1 MIVEAGK
8 TYIRKLRAVSTS
20 RDALALRMRLERTL
34 SQTNLHPAWLPPTA
48 ILCVRKL
55 RGEDAAASASQKGR
69 RGAPA
74 DWERAI
80 AARIETLA
88 RRAARPAREAVA
100 EGAEAVI
107 FDDQAE
113 LLACLA
119 SDWCGGVETTR
130 WWWQSLFGVREVSA
144 ALQPALLASPEHVP
158 AALENLSKAG
168 RLTAFARSLGG
179 PEAREIRRRVMR
191 KF

>member
-8 TYIRKLRAVSTS
+8 TYVRRLRAFSTS

-34 SQTNLHPAWLPPTA
+34 SRANLHPAWLPPSA
-48 ILCVRKL
+48 ILCVRQL
-55 RGEDAAASASQKGR
+55 RGEDAASSPALHGR
-69 RGAPA
+69 RGAPPE
-74 DWERAI
+74 WEKAI

-100 EGAEAVI
+100 AGAEAVI

-130 WWWQSLFGVREVSA
+130 W
-144 ALQPALLASPEHVP
+144 
-158 AALENLSKAG
+158 
-168 RLTAFARSLGG
+168 
-179 PEAREIRRRVMR
+179 
-191 KF
+191 